1 MLKKIFISLAL
12 CTSLISAQSA
22 GNSGLAF
29 LKLGTGARNI
39 AMSDLGVA
47 GGSELNSIQYNPA
60 QLSVLRL
67 TQLSFSHN
75 SLFQDLSSEI
85 FSASIL
91 AFGIPVALNINTTSI
106 SDIEIRNIPG
116 DPISK
121 FNANYFSAGIS
132 TAFNLVEN
140 LHAGVT
146 FRYIYENL
154 YSDEA
159 SGYGFDLGVSYSG
172 LINNLSV
179 GASLKNIGSMNM
191 LRNESTKQPVDFRA
205 GASYAIDFGQ
215 SKIKMNTIGGIQKYL
230 DDESL
235 HLHFGAELGY
245 DDTFFVRGGY
255 LTGSDSKNISAGFG
269 LRWKGLNIDYA
280 YVPVKY
286 GLGDNNII
294 TFIYTF

>member
-1 MLKKIFISLAL
+1 MLKKIFITLTLSA
-12 CTSLISAQSA
+12 SLISAQSA
-22 GNSGLAF
+22 GNSGVAF

-39 AMSDLGVA
+39 AMSDLGVIS
-47 GGSELNSIQYNPA
+47 GSELTSIQYNPA

-85 FSASIL
+85 FSASIV
-91 AFGIPVALNINTTSI
+91 AFGLPFALNVNTTSI

-121 FNANYFSAGIS
+121 FNANYFSAGLS
-132 TAFNLVEN
+132 TAFNVIEN

-159 SGYGFDLGVSYSG
+159 SGYGFDLGVLYSG

-179 GASLKNIGSMNM
+179 GASLRNIGSMSM
-191 LRNESTKQPVDFRA
+191 MRNESTKQPIDFRA
-205 GASYAIDFGQ
+205 GASYSIDFGQ
-215 SKIKMNTIGGIQKYL
+215 SKIKMNAIGGIQKYL

-235 HLHFGAELGY
+235 HLHVGTELVY
-245 DDTFFVRGGY
+245 DDAFFVRGGY

-269 LRWKGLNIDYA
+269 LKWKGLNIDYA